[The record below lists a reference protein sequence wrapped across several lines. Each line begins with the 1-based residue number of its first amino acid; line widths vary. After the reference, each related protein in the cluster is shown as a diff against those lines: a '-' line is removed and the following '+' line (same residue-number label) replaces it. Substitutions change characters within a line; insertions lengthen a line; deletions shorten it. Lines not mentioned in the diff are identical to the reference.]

1 MNSWNFMDLTYIY
14 FFILVG
20 VAMVGGALTL
30 SRLVAPHNPGKE
42 KNEPYECGE
51 IIEGLPWVKFNV
63 RYYVFA
69 LLFLIFDVET
79 VFLYPLAV
87 SYQDLVSKIGYA
99 ALVEMFLF
107 VFILFIGLLYPWR
120 KGVLKWF

>member
-1 MNSWNFMDLTYIY
+1 MKSWQFWDLIYIY
-14 FFILVG
+14 MFIFIG
-20 VAMVGGALTL
+20 VLFVGGALGF
-30 SRLVAPHNPGKE
+30 SRLVAPHHPSKV
-42 KNEPYECGE
+42 KNSPYECGE
-51 IIEGLPWVKFNV
+51 EIEGLPWIKFNV

-87 SYQDLVSKIGYA
+87 AYTYLISKTGIV
-99 ALVEMFLF
+99 ALIEMAIFVWVLFL
-107 VFILFIGLLYPWR
+107 GLLYPWR